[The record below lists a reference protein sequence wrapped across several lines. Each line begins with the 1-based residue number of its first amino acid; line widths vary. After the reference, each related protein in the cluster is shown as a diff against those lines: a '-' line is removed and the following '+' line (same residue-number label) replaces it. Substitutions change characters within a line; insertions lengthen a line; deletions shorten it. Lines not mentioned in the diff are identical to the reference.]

1 MDDVIVEQAVEQSNE
16 VAEQV
21 DIKEFNKV
29 VAEKKTLE
37 QSLSRQGY
45 ELGELRKVTDKI
57 LLSQITP
64 KNSEPIDFFIEPE
77 KAVDSRIAN
86 NPKMQEIEHLANTL
100 KQQAMTATL
109 KSEHP
114 DFKEI
119 INEQAFQDWISASK
133 IRSKL
138 FMEADNNYDVD
149 AASELL
155 SNWKERQQLHKTG
168 EAEANVKNEQDKA
181 LKSAKVDTGT
191 SASNNKKTYSRL
203 DLMRLRTSDPD
214 KYKALDVA
222 ELYKQGRVK

>member
-1 MDDVIVEQAVEQSNE
+1 
-16 VAEQV
+16 
-21 DIKEFNKV
+21 
-29 VAEKKTLE
+29 
-37 QSLSRQGY
+37 
-45 ELGELRKVTDKI
+45 
-57 LLSQITP
+57 
-64 KNSEPIDFFIEPE
+64 
-77 KAVDSRIAN
+77 
-86 NPKMQEIEHLANTL
+86 MQEIEHLANTL
-100 KQQAMTATL
+100 KQQTMTATL

-119 INEQAFQDWISASK
+119 INDTSFQDWISASK
-133 IRSKL
+133 VRSKL
-138 FMEADNNYDVD
+138 FMEADNNYDID

-155 SNWKERQQLHKTG
+155 SNWKERQQLQKTG
-168 EAEANVKNEQDKA
+168 EAEANVKNDQEKA